1 MLKYLLARL
10 AEPSTWA
17 GLAVHAATVQDAVH
31 THNAVAIVA
40 AVGGVVAALLP
51 ESTATPAN

>member
-17 GLAVHAATVQDAVH
+17 GLAVHAATVQAAVA
-31 THNAVAIVA
+31 THNPLAIGAAVA
-40 AVGGVVAALLP
+40 GVVAAVLP
-51 ESTATPAN
+51 EAASAS